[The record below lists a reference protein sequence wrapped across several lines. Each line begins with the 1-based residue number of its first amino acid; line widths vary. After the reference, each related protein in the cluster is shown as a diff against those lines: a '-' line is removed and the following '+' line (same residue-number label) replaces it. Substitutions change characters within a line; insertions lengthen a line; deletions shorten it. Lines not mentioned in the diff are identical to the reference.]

1 MSENENLNTASSTRT
16 GEGRHVF
23 HTNRNGGLLS
33 YDGDGGEVKV
43 PDGIKYILEEA
54 FAFCNHVTSVILPE
68 GVQAIA
74 KRAFFKSGI
83 RTITLPNSLTRIQ
96 ECAFSDTPLESIYI
110 PDQAIKLNTRG
121 MSITLLRMEERLGS
135 QSKYYHRREVL
146 SNRKG
151 LFKRGRLLYNTDD
164 RIGTIR
170 GGDG

>member
-1 MSENENLNTASSTRT
+1 MSGNENLNAASSTRT

-96 ECAFSDTPLESIYI
+96 ECAFSD
-110 PDQAIKLNTRG
+110 
-121 MSITLLRMEERLGS
+121 
-135 QSKYYHRREVL
+135 
-146 SNRKG
+146 
-151 LFKRGRLLYNTDD
+151 
-164 RIGTIR
+164 IR
-170 GGDG
+170 VIR